1 MRLYHVMS
9 ILELIDHYYDE
20 RIKEYSRTSPAL
32 AERYEQERQQFDRQL
47 MDALW
52 RREEAE

>member
-47 MDALW
+47 MDALR